1 MSGLFV
7 DDLERAQADLRD
19 ARQQRDS
26 WEGRFNETATKLRLS
41 EHRAAVSEQEQEK
54 IRTDLESVRREL
66 SDARKVAESAQVA
79 RAEANEQEFRATRI
93 EAKFVASVEA
103 LSDTRAELKR
113 AKAVIKDLEQT
124 ANEREQQ
131 YAEAKT
137 ALKALAQRVEADEV
151 LSRVKLG

>member
-7 DDLERAQADLRD
+7 DDLERAQADLRE
-19 ARQQRDS
+19 ARKQSDV

-41 EHRAAVSEQEQEK
+41 EHRAAVSEGEQEK
-54 IRTDLESVRREL
+54 LRTDLEAVRREL

-103 LSDTRAELKR
+103 LSTARTELR
-113 AKAVIKDLEQT
+113 QAKAAIKDMQQT
-124 ANEREQQ
+124 LDEREQQ
-131 YAEAKT
+131 YAEAKK
-137 ALKALAQRVEADEV
+137 AIQALAQRVEADEV